1 MQNYKVFT
9 KEMKKDYTIIA
20 PTMLPIHFGIIKEVL
35 RQYGYKLDFYEGTT
49 EQMLKEGLKSVH
61 NDLCYPAV
69 IVIGQLMAALK
80 SGEFDPDKTALM
92 ITQTG
97 GGCRASNYIHL
108 LRKAL
113 KKGGYEQVPVI
124 SVNASGLERHP
135 GFKLTPALLGKCLI
149 AMWYGDLIMW
159 VSNQCK
165 PYELNKGDTQ
175 KVSDHWVSYLAD
187 ISSTPKFLQIKR
199 QYKAILRDFE
209 AIPKHHVEKIKVGI
223 VGEIYVK
230 YSPLG
235 NNHLEDFL
243 IREGAEVVMA
253 GVGDFMMYCL
263 SNREIDARL
272 YGRCGIGVLTCKLGY
287 HYLHHAQRKMIKC
300 IKRFS
305 HFKAPTDFEKV
316 KKLASDF
323 MGLGVKM
330 GEGWLLTAEMLELL
344 ESGVQNVICTQPF
357 GCLPNHIVG
366 KGMMRKIKEIYP
378 ESNIVAIDYDPS
390 SAKVNQENR
399 IKLMLANGMQNVHL
413 KNA

>member
-1 MQNYKVFT
+1 MYKLFT
-9 KEMKKDYTIIA
+9 KEMKKDYMIIA
-20 PTMLPIHFGIIKEVL
+20 PTMLPIHFGIIKQVMG
-35 RQYGYKLDFYEGTT
+35 QYGYHMDFYEDDTAK
-49 EQMLKEGLKSVH
+49 MIKEGLRNVH
-61 NDLCYPAV
+61 NDLCYPAI

-80 SGEFDPDKTALM
+80 SGKYDPNKTALM

-113 KKGGYEQVPVI
+113 KNSNYEQVPVI
-124 SVNASGLERHP
+124 SLNLSGLEAHP
-135 GFKLTPALLGKCLI
+135 GFKLTPFLAGKCLL

-165 PYELNKGDTQ
+165 PYEIKQGDTQ
-175 KVSDHWVSYLAD
+175 KVIDYWVDWLAAL
-187 ISSTPKFLQIKR
+187 SNTSQFLRVQKN
-199 QYKAILRDFE
+199 YKAILRSFE
-209 AIPKHHVEKIKVGI
+209 AIPRHHVEKVKVGI

-243 IREGAEVVMA
+243 IQEGAEVVMS
-253 GVGDFMMYCL
+253 GVGDFMMYCF
-263 SNREIDARL
+263 SNREIDAKL
-272 YGRCGIGVLTCKLGY
+272 YGHRGIGVLTSKISY
-287 HYLHHAQRKMIKC
+287 IYLHHAQKKMIKC
-300 IKRFS
+300 IKKYSKFRV
-305 HFKAPTDFEKV
+305 PTDFKKV
-316 KKLASDF
+316 KELAKDF
-323 MGLGVKM
+323 VGLGVKM
-330 GEGWLLTAEMLELL
+330 GEGWLLTAEMLELI
-344 ESGVQNVICTQPF
+344 ESGVHNVICTQPF

-366 KGMMRKIKEIYP
+366 KGMMRKIKQEYP

-399 IKLMLANGMQNVHL
+399 IKLMLANGMRSIHL

>member
-1 MQNYKVFT
+1 MYKLFT

-20 PTMLPIHFGIIKEVL
+20 PTMLPIHFGIIKQVMM
-35 RQYGYKLDFYEGTT
+35 QYGYRMEFYEDDTAK
-49 EQMLKEGLKSVH
+49 MIKEGLKNVH
-61 NDLCYPAV
+61 NDLCYPAI

-80 SGEFDPDKTALM
+80 SGKYNPDKTALM

-113 KKGGYEQVPVI
+113 RNSGYEQVPVI
-124 SVNASGLERHP
+124 SVNLSGLEKHP
-135 GFKLTPALLGKCLI
+135 GFKLKPFLMGKCLL

-165 PYELNKGDTQ
+165 PYEVTKGDTQ
-175 KVSDHWVSYLAD
+175 KVIDYWVNRLAE
-187 ISSTPKFLQIKR
+187 ISSTPQFLRIKNN
-199 QYKAILRDFE
+199 YKAILRDFE
-209 AIPKHHVEKIKVGI
+209 AIPMHNIEKIKVGI

-243 IREGAEVVMA
+243 LQEGAEVVMS
-253 GVGDFMMYCL
+253 GVGDFMMYCF
-263 SNREIDARL
+263 SNRSMDAKL
-272 YGRCGIGVLTCKLGY
+272 YGHKGLGVLGSNLGCA
-287 HYLHHAQRKMIKC
+287 YLHHAQKKMIKC
-300 IKRFS
+300 IKNYSKFRV
-305 HFKAPTDFEKV
+305 PTDFNKV
-316 KKLASDF
+316 KELAKEF

-330 GEGWLLTAEMLELL
+330 GEGWLLTAEMLELVH
-344 ESGVQNVICTQPF
+344 SGVHNIICTQPF

-366 KGMMRKIKEIYP
+366 KGMMRKIKEEYP

-399 IKLMLANGMQNVHL
+399 IKLMLANGMQNSRL